1 MKPPGPKQ
9 PTLKPQDLLVVL
21 KLAID
26 RYAPRSYAALA
37 EALAMS
43 ASEVHAAVAR
53 AIGCHLVEREGGE
66 LVVNRAA
73 LQDFVVHGLRFVFP
87 AVTGPVTR
95 GMPTGA
101 AAPILRGRFGEV
113 DALPMVWPDPEGEV
127 RGVSLLPLY
136 PTVPQASR
144 NDPRLH
150 DALALV
156 DALRAGAAREREMA
170 RELFKEMIA

>member
-1 MKPPGPKQ
+1 
-9 PTLKPQDLLVVL
+9 
-21 KLAID
+21 
-26 RYAPRSYAALA
+26 
-37 EALAMS
+37 
-43 ASEVHAAVAR
+43 
-53 AIGCHLVEREGGE
+53 
-66 LVVNRAA
+66 
-73 LQDFVVHGLRFVFP
+73 
-87 AVTGPVTR
+87 
-95 GMPTGA
+95 
-101 AAPILRGRFGEV
+101 
-113 DALPMVWPDPEGEV
+113 V

>member
-1 MKPPGPKQ
+1 
-9 PTLKPQDLLVVL
+9 
-21 KLAID
+21 
-26 RYAPRSYAALA
+26 
-37 EALAMS
+37 
-43 ASEVHAAVAR
+43 
-53 AIGCHLVEREGGE
+53 LVERESGE

-87 AVTGPVTR
+87 AVMGPVTR